1 MTKQQS
7 LTMGKTQRMV
17 GLAIFTAIII
27 VLQLVST
34 FIKFGPF
41 SITLAMIPIVVGAA
55 VYGAGV
61 GRLSGRRIQRCGSH
75 LLRYGSRSPAASVVW
90 NANPFL
96 CIVVCMA
103 KGIAAG
109 PRGRYWFTASSLP
122 KSVLG
127 GTVAAAVL
135 SPIVNTGIF
144 YLGLALFFRPVLLS
158 WTGET
163 DVLYNIIVGLLGVNF
178 LVELGVNVVLSP
190 IVVRILKAVKAA

>member
-55 VYGAGV
+55 VYGAGAGAYLGGV
-61 GRLSGRRIQRCGSH
+61 FSVVVLICCVTGADPGG
-75 LLRYGSRSPAASVVW
+75 AVVW

-109 PRGRYWFTASSLP
+109 LAAGLVYRLIAP

-127 GTVAAAVL
+127 GTVVAAVL

-158 WTGET
+158 RTGET

>member
-55 VYGAGV
+55 VYGVGAGAYLGGV
-61 GRLSGRRIQRCGSH
+61 F
-75 LLRYGSRSPAASVVW
+75 SVVVLICCVTG
-90 NANPFL
+90 ADPGG
-96 CIVVCMA
+96 M
-103 KGIAAG
+103 AAG
-109 PRGRYWFTASSLP
+109 LAAGLVYRLIAP

>member
-55 VYGAGV
+55 VYGAGAGAYLGGV
-61 GRLSGRRIQRCGSH
+61 FSVVVLICCVTGADPGG
-75 LLRYGSRSPAASVVW
+75 AVVW

-109 PRGRYWFTASSLP
+109 RAGGRGLPPERAPRPDWFTASSLP
-122 KSVLG
+122 KACWEAPSQR
-127 GTVAAAVL
+127 
-135 SPIVNTGIF
+135 
-144 YLGLALFFRPVLLS
+144 LF
-158 WTGET
+158 
-163 DVLYNIIVGLLGVNF
+163 
-178 LVELGVNVVLSP
+178 
-190 IVVRILKAVKAA
+190 

>member
-55 VYGAGV
+55 VYGAGAGAYLGGV
-61 GRLSGRRIQRCGSH
+61 FSVVVLICCVTGADPGG
-75 LLRYGSRSPAASVVW
+75 AVVW

-103 KGIAAG
+103 KGIAAVTSR
-109 PRGRYWFTASSLP
+109 PDWFTASSLP
-122 KSVLG
+122 KACWEAPSQR
-127 GTVAAAVL
+127 
-135 SPIVNTGIF
+135 
-144 YLGLALFFRPVLLS
+144 LF
-158 WTGET
+158 
-163 DVLYNIIVGLLGVNF
+163 
-178 LVELGVNVVLSP
+178 
-190 IVVRILKAVKAA
+190 

>member
-55 VYGAGV
+55 VYGAGAGAYLGGV
-61 GRLSGRRIQRCGSH
+61 FSVVVLICCVTGADPGG
-75 LLRYGSRSPAASVVW
+75 AVVW

-96 CIVVCMA
+96 CIVVCMV
-103 KGIAAG
+103 KGMAAG
-109 PRGRYWFTASSLP
+109 LAAGLVYRLM
-122 KSVLG
+122 LG
-127 GTVAAAVL
+127 GTVVAAVL

>member
-55 VYGAGV
+55 VYGAGAGAYLGGV
-61 GRLSGRRIQRCGSH
+61 FSVVVLICCVTGADPGG
-75 LLRYGSRSPAASVVW
+75 AVVW

-96 CIVVCMA
+96 CIVVCIDRKSTRLNSSHSA
-103 KGIAAG
+103 KSRM
-109 PRGRYWFTASSLP
+109 PSS
-122 KSVLG
+122 
-127 GTVAAAVL
+127 A
-135 SPIVNTGIF
+135 
-144 YLGLALFFRPVLLS
+144 
-158 WTGET
+158 
-163 DVLYNIIVGLLGVNF
+163 
-178 LVELGVNVVLSP
+178 
-190 IVVRILKAVKAA
+190 

>member
-55 VYGAGV
+55 VYGAGAGAYLGGV
-61 GRLSGRRIQRCGSH
+61 FSVVVLICCVTGADPGG
-75 LLRYGSRSPAASVVW
+75 AVVW

-96 CIVVCMA
+96 CIVVCMV
-103 KGIAAG
+103 KGMAAG
-109 PRGRYWFTASSLP
+109 LVYRLIAP

-127 GTVAAAVL
+127 GTVVAAVL
-135 SPIVNTGIF
+135 SPIVNSGIF

>member
-55 VYGAGV
+55 VYGAGAGAYLGGV
-61 GRLSGRRIQRCGSH
+61 FSVVVLICCVTGADPGG
-75 LLRYGSRSPAASVVW
+75 AVVW

-96 CIVVCMA
+96 CIVVCQ
-103 KGIAAG
+103 GHSRR
-109 PRGRYWFTASSLP
+109 PRGRTGLP
-122 KSVLG
+122 PHRSQKRAGRHRRSGCSKPHSKHGYFLS
-127 GTVAAAVL
+127 GTGAVL
-135 SPIVNTGIF
+135 PPCASLLDRRNRR
-144 YLGLALFFRPVLLS
+144 ALQYHRRPAGSQFLS
-158 WTGET
+158 RAW
-163 DVLYNIIVGLLGVNF
+163 
-178 LVELGVNVVLSP
+178 
-190 IVVRILKAVKAA
+190 R

>member
-55 VYGAGV
+55 VYGAGA
-61 GRLSGRRIQRCGSH
+61 GAYLGG
-75 LLRYGSRSPAASVVW
+75 AVVW

-96 CIVVCMA
+96 CIVVCMV

-109 PRGRYWFTASSLP
+109 LVAGLVYRLIAP

>member
-1 MTKQQS
+1 MYKRQ
-7 LTMGKTQRMV
+7 
-17 GLAIFTAIII
+17 III

-55 VYGAGV
+55 VYGAGAGAYLGGV
-61 GRLSGRRIQRCGSH
+61 FSVVVLICCVTGADPGG
-75 LLRYGSRSPAASVVW
+75 AVVW

-109 PRGRYWFTASSLP
+109 LAAGLVYRLIAP

-127 GTVAAAVL
+127 GTVVAAVL